1 MLTLSRR
8 AVRRTATP
16 VLAAVILMAAGPV
29 EAPRGRIQLP
39 PSTLSI
45 PIDGAW
51 QVWWRADSAPTRW
64 PAADPRVFGAIRW
77 QHARAGVEWAQLRMA
92 GTGEAW
98 RVGVIFVRFDPA
110 MLDVSIA
117 VNRVGAGRAGP
128 WSIDDAPPDAA
139 IALNAGQ
146 FVGSAP
152 WGWVVHDGRER
163 RPPGMGPLAPAIAV
177 DTGGRLS
184 FVLPDSIAAV
194 RSRGAVREAFQSY
207 PTLLFGDGDIPAA
220 IRDTGLGVD
229 LAHRDSRLA
238 IGELHDGRWIIA
250 LTRFEG
256 LGGVLTRLPFG
267 LTVPEMGAVLGAV
280 GARRAVMLDGGISA
294 QLMVRD
300 STTQRTA
307 WKGFRRVPMGLVA
320 RSRRE

>member
-1 MLTLSRR
+1 ML
-8 AVRRTATP
+8 AG
-16 VLAAVILMAAGPV
+16 VILVAAGPGQ
-29 EAPRGRIQLP
+29 APRGRSLP
-39 PSTLSI
+39 PSALSI
-45 PIDGAW
+45 AIDDAW
-51 QVWWRADSAPTRW
+51 HVWWRSDSAPVRW
-64 PAADPRVFGAIRW
+64 TAADARVLGAIRW
-77 QHARAGVEWAQLRMA
+77 QRARAGVEWAQLRMA
-92 GTGEAW
+92 GAGEAW

-110 MLDVSIA
+110 LLDISIA
-117 VNRVGAGRAGP
+117 VNRVGGGRAGP
-128 WSIDDAPPDAA
+128 WSIDDAPDAA

-152 WGWVVHDGRER
+152 WGWVVHERRER
-163 RPPGMGPLAPAIAV
+163 RPPGMGPLAPAIVV
-177 DTGGRLS
+177 DTSGRIS
-184 FVLPDSIAAV
+184 FVLPDSIAAI
-194 RSRGAVREAFQSY
+194 RSRGTLREAFQSY
-207 PTLLFGDGDIPAA
+207 PTLLAGDGDIPAA

-238 IGELHDGRWIIA
+238 IGELRDGRWIIA

-267 LTVPEMGAVLGAV
+267 LTVPEMAAVLGAV
-280 GARRAVMLDGGISA
+280 GARQAVMLDGGISA

-300 STTQRTA
+300 STAQPIA